1 MNNTHTVRQLTD
13 TGSSVL
19 SRAGWVLK
27 NLRPIG
33 IRVDRFIVN
42 AIFLQLQ
49 STANAG
55 FLHDKVRT

>member
-13 TGSSVL
+13 TGSSGL

-27 NLRPIG
+27 NLRPSR

-55 FLHDKVRT
+55 CLHDKVRT